1 MLKKPLPAR
10 SPHSSQRGS
19 SNGDAV
25 FRSRHAWLFARNFFR
40 HPRMLGSIIPSSRF
54 LINHLINE
62 IDFERSRC
70 IVEYGPG
77 IGNITKELLERMR
90 PDSLL
95 VAIETNEEFVA
106 FLKHQFHDPRLY
118 VLHRSAAEVSRIMR
132 DLQLDCADYIIS
144 GIPYSTMPIPLRN
157 NILRES
163 RRVLRPEGAFII
175 YQFSNAVLP
184 HLQAHFRSIRQE
196 FEPRNVLP
204 ARLFYCTK

>member
-1 MLKKPLPAR
+1 
-10 SPHSSQRGS
+10 
-19 SNGDAV
+19 
-25 FRSRHAWLFARNFFR
+25 
-40 HPRMLGSIIPSSRF
+40 MLGSIIPSSRF
-54 LINHLINE
+54 LVNHLIGE

-90 PDSLL
+90 ADTSLI
-95 VAIETNEEFVA
+95 AIETNEEFVA
-106 FLKHQFHDPRLY
+106 FLKRQFHDPRLH
-118 VLHRSAAEVSRIMR
+118 VLHASAAEVSRIMC
-132 DLQLDCADYIIS
+132 DLQFDSADYIIS
-144 GIPYSTMPIPLRN
+144 GIPYSTMAIALRN
-157 NILRES
+157 RILHES

-184 HLQAHFRSIRQE
+184 HLQAHFSRIRQE